1 MANDEDEKDRWL
13 RETDEQ
19 HQKESREANLR
30 IKTEVLR
37 AATTLYPNSRNEGE
51 RKNGY
56 HIRCRAMG
64 RSGTS
69 SRVEKAIRDTPADE
83 LLKPRFPF

>member
-19 HQKESREANLR
+19 HL
-30 IKTEVLR
+30 
-37 AATTLYPNSRNEGE
+37 
-51 RKNGY
+51 
-56 HIRCRAMG
+56 
-64 RSGTS
+64 
-69 SRVEKAIRDTPADE
+69 EKAIRDTPADE